1 MVARGFL
8 IIYIAASAS
17 WLTALFASPALGVL
31 LSLPAAW
38 GFWRVAQGFDEW
50 NSQRRHISYELA
62 ALASRGA
69 AVAVAALALGA
80 APLLAQG
87 QVSELDTW
95 GARVAL
101 YLVWTGLW
109 ILYYYVL
116 QVRLEDLGA
125 DEPHAEYPLTFVAL
139 GFSILLSP
147 LLTEGLQ
154 VSPETKLA
162 LAASL
167 YAGYLP
173 PLNVSTVLAALLARR
188 I

>member
-1 MVARGFL
+1 MVARGLF

-17 WLTALFASPALGVL
+17 WLTALFASPALGIL

-38 GFWRVAQGFDEW
+38 GFWRMARGFDEW
-50 NSQRRHISYELA
+50 NNQRRHISYELA
-62 ALASRGA
+62 ALASRCA
-69 AVAVAALALGA
+69 AVAVATLVLGVAL
-80 APLLAQG
+80 LLAHQIPPL
-87 QVSELDTW
+87 EAW
-95 GARVAL
+95 GIRFVL
-101 YLVWTGLW
+101 YVMWTGLW
-109 ILYYYVL
+109 ILYYYTL
-116 QVRLEDLGA
+116 QVRLEDLGVGR
-125 DEPHAEYPLTFVAL
+125 PHVRYPLTFVAL

-154 VSPETKLA
+154 VPPETKLA

-188 I
+188 

>member
-1 MVARGFL
+1 MVARGLL

-17 WLTALFASPALGVL
+17 WLATLFASPALGVL

-38 GFWRVAQGFDEW
+38 GFWRVAQGIDAW

-62 ALASRGA
+62 ALASRCA

-101 YLVWTGLW
+101 YLIWTGLW

-116 QVRLEDLGA
+116 QVRLEDLSIT
-125 DEPHAEYPLTFVAL
+125 DPPSKHPLAFAAL
-139 GFSILLSP
+139 GLSILLSP
-147 LLTEGLQ
+147 VLTEGLAAPSE
-154 VSPETKLA
+154 VKLA
-162 LAASL
+162 LAATL
-167 YAGYLP
+167 YAGYMP
-173 PLNVSTVLAALLARR
+173 PFNASVLLAALAVRR
-188 I
+188 